1 MYLLFCQIM
10 NEGTKVYR
18 FLYPH
23 SLPGKVINTQS
34 ITADFYVNCNDN
46 NDILLLPSTQN
57 FVALLYR

>member
-1 MYLLFCQIM
+1 M

-57 FVALLYR
+57 FIALLYR